1 MITLKTNLFW
11 DKLIELKMN
20 LLWNGGSTLEER
32 HIGDLN
38 NIEGTMREKEEAY
51 QMEKE
56 EMKGSLTGGSINFF
70 YFCVW
75 LYLRADLA

>member
-1 MITLKTNLFW
+1 
-11 DKLIELKMN
+11 MN

-38 NIEGTMREKEEAY
+38 NIEGTMREKEEEY

-70 YFCVW
+70 YFCV
-75 LYLRADLA
+75 